1 MSFYQGSEPDFFVED
16 PIYNDKIIG
25 TEQIGSCQEG
35 GMVGGRGVGMT
46 IKGYHQEDLCGNGK
60 ILYLDCS
67 SDYIN
72 LQRW

>member
-35 GMVGGRGVGMT
+35 GMVGGRGVGGYDH
-46 IKGYHQEDLCGNGK
+46 KGVSPGRSL
-60 ILYLDCS
+60 
-67 SDYIN
+67 
-72 LQRW
+72 W